1 LKSSDDSRQSS
12 DDVAGAPSGRGSEG
26 SAEVSEA
33 AAGSTAAVEIST
45 SRDSRE
51 PPIVAIGA
59 SAGGLESL
67 EKLFRAL
74 PARTGAVFVVIQHL
88 SPDFKSLMDELLSR
102 FTDLTIHRAA
112 AGVKAEADH
121 VYLLQP
127 GKELEIGDGKFEIF
141 DRDPH
146 VGLTLPIDR
155 FFSSLARDAGSRAV
169 AVILSGSGSDGS
181 RGVKRIHAAGGI
193 VLVEDPDTA
202 RFDGMPRAAIA
213 AGIADHVAPA
223 DELASVLLECVSEGP
238 RTGPESALLADA
250 FIQLRGILGI
260 DFAQYKLP
268 TVVRRIRRRAA
279 LRQVPSLEAYTELL
293 RSDERELAALGHDLL
308 IGVTRFFR
316 DPAVWESLESRVV
329 PRLAEESTAESGLRA
344 WVAGCAT
351 GEEAYSIAMLLLD
364 ATAGKSPPIPVKVFA
379 TDVHNHALERAGQG
393 IYDAES
399 LANVD
404 ERRRR
409 QYFVARSDGRF
420 QVAPHLRHAVVFA
433 RHDLLKDAPFTQLD
447 LVSCRNLL
455 IYFRPA
461 AQKHALSILPYG
473 LRIGGALLLG
483 PSEAPGEI
491 AGEFEA
497 IDEPCRL
504 YVKRRLTR
512 RPPVLSMTKPIM
524 GLQRARPQPADTP
537 LLTLYD
543 AVLDH
548 IMPASF
554 LIDGDRN
561 IVDSFGGAERLLR
574 VRRRR
579 ASTDFLDLV
588 PDTARLALA
597 AGLTRAARERAS
609 IRFDSIEWPSPQG
622 APGRV
627 DLRVDPLQT
636 DDKPVAYLV
645 SIVSEANANESSPA
659 PARVDMGEMSAERFA
674 ALEQELKHSRETLQS
689 TLQELESSSE
699 EMQATNEELTA
710 SNEELQSTNEELHSV
725 NEELHTVN
733 AELQT
738 KIQELSDLNRDMR
751 LLFENIEAA
760 IVFLDSDLRIRRFTP
775 RAAALFGLMEHDQG
789 RPFTSFQHP
798 FKRASIMEDIGA
810 CRNTGKASEYEVLD
824 NHGGTHLVRIAN
836 YAGSDGAYGVVL
848 SVTDLTALAAARKRV
863 ELLSSIVDSTGD
875 PVIGLDHTQCV
886 TAWNPAAVRLY
897 GLSEEQALK
906 MPLENLIPFDKRA
919 QFRAAFEEAWRGSVM
934 NLETVQLHRD
944 GTPINIS
951 TTLSAVREPDGTII
965 GVSKIDRDIRERKR
979 QEEAIA
985 ERERRLAD
993 LYHHSPDMF
1002 AFVEVRSGRILEF
1015 NETFARTLGYS
1026 AAELSATQFSSLF
1039 SPESQEALRLFHET
1053 LCRTGEVRDVE
1064 LTLVRRNGTPL
1075 EVSLSATGE
1084 RDHTGEVAR
1093 SRSVAHDITV
1103 RRQASQALLEASRIR
1118 ERFLAMVSHEL
1129 RTPLYAIRTAT
1140 TLLSLP
1146 NADEAKRQ
1154 RAIDVLNRQTAQM
1167 TRLLGDLLDVSLI
1180 THNRFELSRLPLD
1193 LREPVRTAIDAVV
1206 TSRIKEGVR
1215 IVAALPEEPVP
1226 LLGDPARLE
1235 QVFTNLL
1242 NNAVRHSPVGT
1253 KVLVSL
1259 ERSGMRARASVTDEG
1274 DGIAPEQLQSIF
1286 ELFGRTR
1293 DPAVRPNG
1301 LGLGLGIARRIV
1313 AAHEGRILAE
1323 SEGPGRGSRFIIDL
1337 PLYEAPTA
1345 AVTSAAGTKARV
1357 VLIEDQEDACEMAR
1371 SLLETR
1377 GYEVIIAM
1385 NGASGI
1391 NAIIQN
1397 QPDIALVDISLP
1409 DIDGYAVV
1417 REVHE
1422 RLGWSV
1428 PMIALTGFGQPDD
1441 IKRSHEAGFARH
1453 LTKPFDIENLDQVIQ
1468 EFRASKR
1475 GSSPAT
1481 A

>member
-1 LKSSDDSRQSS
+1 MNETAPETSDPRETTPESSTP
-12 DDVAGAPSGRGSEG
+12 AK
-26 SAEVSEA
+26 EVS
-33 AAGSTAAVEIST
+33 T
-45 SRDSRE
+45 SPRAQKL
-51 PPIVAIGA
+51 PIVGIGA

-74 PARTGAVFVVIQHL
+74 PARTGAAVVVVQQL

-127 GKELEIGDGKFEIF
+127 GKEMEIRDGKFEIF

-155 FFSSLARDAGSRAV
+155 FLSSLAQDAGASAA

-181 RGVKRIHAAGGI
+181 RGVKRIHAAGGV

-202 RFDGMPRAAIA
+202 RFDGMPRAAIS
-213 AGIADHVAPA
+213 AGVADHVAPA
-223 DELASVLLECVSEGP
+223 DELASALLESVSEGP

-268 TVVRRIRRRAA
+268 TVVRRIRRRAT
-279 LRQVPSLEAYTELL
+279 LRQLPSLEAYTELL
-293 RSDERELAALGHDLL
+293 RADERELAALGHDLL

-316 DPAVWESLESRVV
+316 DPAVWESLESRII

-364 ATAGKSPPIPVKVFA
+364 ATAGKNPPIPVKVFA
-379 TDVHNHALERAGQG
+379 TDVHSQALERAGQG
-393 IYDAES
+393 IYDAENV
-399 LANVD
+399 AHVD

-409 QYFVARSDGRF
+409 QYFIARSDGRF
-420 QVAPHLRHAVVFA
+420 QVAPLLRHAVVFA

-491 AGEFEA
+491 AGEFEVV
-497 IDEPCRL
+497 DEPCRL

-512 RPPVLSMTKPIM
+512 RPPVLSMTRPM
-524 GLQRARPQPADTP
+524 LGLQRSRPQPADTP
-537 LLTLYD
+537 LLSLYD

-548 IMPASF
+548 VMPTSF
-554 LIDGDRN
+554 LIDGERN
-561 IVDSFGGAERLLR
+561 MVDSFGGAERLLR

-579 ASTDFLDLV
+579 SSTDFLDLV

-597 AGLTRAARERAS
+597 AGLTRAARERAA
-609 IRFDSIEWPSPQG
+609 IRFDSIEWASPEG
-622 APGRV
+622 AAGKV
-627 DLRVDPLQT
+627 DLRVDPLET
-636 DDKPVAYLV
+636 DGKPVAYLV
-645 SIVSEANANESSPA
+645 SILSEGAAEEKSQVP
-659 PARVDMGEMSAERFA
+659 PRVDMGEMSAERFA

-738 KIQELSDLNRDMR
+738 KIQELSDLNHDMR

-760 IVFLDSDLRIRRFTP
+760 IVFLDSELRIRRFTP
-775 RAAALFGLMEHDQG
+775 RAAVLFGLMEHDQG
-789 RPFTSFQHP
+789 RPFISFQHP
-798 FKRASIMEDIGA
+798 FKRASLMEDIDA
-810 CRNTGKASEYEVLD
+810 CRNTGKASEYEVPD
-824 NHGGTHLVRIAN
+824 SHGGTHFVRITN
-836 YAGSDGAYGVVL
+836 YLGPDGAYGVVV
-848 SVTDLTALAAARKRV
+848 SVTDLTALASARKRFA
-863 ELLSSIVDSTGD
+863 LLSAIVASTGD
-875 PVIGLDHTQCV
+875 PVIGLDHGNCV

-897 GLSEEQALK
+897 GLSEEDAMDRPLDSLIPSERRGEFSAALK
-906 MPLENLIPFDKRA
+906 D
-919 QFRAAFEEAWRGSVM
+919 AWSGSVV

-944 GTPINIS
+944 GTPIAIS
-951 TTLSAVREPDGTII
+951 TTLSAVRSPEGAII

-979 QEEAIA
+979 REEALA

-993 LYHHSPDMF
+993 LYDHSPDMF
-1002 AFVEVRSGRILEF
+1002 AYVELKSGSILEF
-1015 NETFARTLGYS
+1015 NQTLRRTLGYA
-1026 AAELSATQFSSLF
+1026 AAELSAMPFSSF
-1039 SPESQEALRLFHET
+1039 FNADSREALQTFEEMLR
-1053 LCRTGEVRDVE
+1053 RTGEVRDVE
-1064 LTLVRRNGTPL
+1064 MTLVRKNGTGL
-1075 EVSLSATGE
+1075 DVSLSATGE
-1084 RDHTGEVAR
+1084 RDHTGQVVR
-1093 SRSVAHDITV
+1093 SRVVAHDITV
-1103 RRQASQALLEASRIR
+1103 RRQASQALLEASKVR
-1118 ERFLAMVSHEL
+1118 ERFLAVVSHEL
-1129 RTPLYAIRTAT
+1129 RTPLYAIRSAT
-1140 TLLSLP
+1140 SLLSHP
-1146 NADEAKRQ
+1146 QADDTTRQ
-1154 RAIDVLNRQTAQM
+1154 RAIEVLNRQASQM

-1180 THNRFELSRLPLD
+1180 THSRFELSRVPLD

-1206 TSRIKEGVR
+1206 TGRVKESVR
-1215 IVAALPEEPVP
+1215 VVAALPEEPVP

-1242 NNAVRHSPVGT
+1242 NNAVRHSPVGG
-1253 KVLVSL
+1253 KVIVSL
-1259 ERSGMRARASVTDEG
+1259 ENCGTFARASVTDEG
-1274 DGIAPEQLQSIF
+1274 AGIPAGQLQSIF

-1293 DPAVRPNG
+1293 DPAIRSNG

-1313 AAHEGRILAE
+1313 AGHEGKIHAE
-1323 SEGPGRGSRFIIDL
+1323 SEGVGRGARFVVDL
-1337 PLYEAPTA
+1337 PLYEVSPALA
-1345 AVTSAAGTKARV
+1345 AIANRTKVRV
-1357 VLIEDQEDACEMAR
+1357 VLIEDQEDARDMAK
-1371 SLLETR
+1371 SLLEMR
-1377 GYEVIIAM
+1377 GHEVIVAM
-1385 NGASGI
+1385 NGSAGI
-1391 NAIIQN
+1391 NAIVQHL
-1397 QPDIALVDISLP
+1397 PDVALVDIGLP
-1409 DIDGYAVV
+1409 DIDGYAVL

-1422 RLGWSV
+1422 RLGRSIPLV
-1428 PMIALTGFGQPDD
+1428 ALTGLGQPED
-1441 IKRSHEAGFARH
+1441 IKRSHEAGFVRH
-1453 LTKPFDIENLDQVIQ
+1453 LIKPFDIENLDQVIQ
-1468 EFRASKR
+1468 EFRTIGDREQSVI
-1475 GSSPAT
+1475 T
-1481 A
+1481 

>member
-1 LKSSDDSRQSS
+1 LINETAQES
-12 DDVAGAPSGRGSEG
+12 SGRDQRTLESST
-26 SAEVSEA
+26 SAREVS
-33 AAGSTAAVEIST
+33 T
-45 SRDSRE
+45 SPRSQKL
-51 PPIVAIGA
+51 PIVGIGA

-74 PARTGAVFVVIQHL
+74 PARTGAAFVVVQHL

-127 GKELEIGDGKFEIF
+127 GKEMEIRDGKFEIF

-155 FFSSLARDAGSRAV
+155 FLSSLAQDVGASAA

-181 RGVKRIHAAGGI
+181 RGIKRIHAAGGM

-202 RFDGMPRAAIA
+202 RFDGMPRAAIS
-213 AGIADHVAPA
+213 AGVVDHVAPA
-223 DELASVLLECVSEGP
+223 DELASVLLESVSEGP
-238 RTGPESALLADA
+238 RSGPESALLADV

-268 TVVRRIRRRAA
+268 TVVRRIRRRAT
-279 LRQVPSLEAYTELL
+279 LRQLPNLEAYTELL

-316 DPAVWESLESRVV
+316 DPAIWESLESRVI

-364 ATAGKSPPIPVKVFA
+364 ATAGKNPPIPVKVFA
-379 TDVHNHALERAGQG
+379 TDVHSQALERAGQG

-399 LANVD
+399 VANID

-420 QVAPHLRHAVVFA
+420 QVAPLLRHTVVFA

-491 AGEFEA
+491 AGEFEV

-512 RPPVLSMTKPIM
+512 RPPVLSMSRPM
-524 GLQRARPQPADTP
+524 LGLQRSRPQPAETP
-537 LLTLYD
+537 LLSLYD

-548 IMPASF
+548 VMPTSF

-579 ASTDFLDLV
+579 SSTDFLDLV
-588 PDTARLALA
+588 PDTARLAIA
-597 AGLTRAARERAS
+597 AGLTRAARERAA
-609 IRFDSIEWPSPQG
+609 IRFDSIEWPPPEG
-622 APGRV
+622 TTGKV
-627 DLRVDPLQT
+627 NLRVDPLET
-636 DDKPVAYLV
+636 DGKPVAYLV
-645 SIVSEANANESSPA
+645 SILSEGEPA
-659 PARVDMGEMSAERFA
+659 QKDQAPPPVDMGEMSGERFT

-689 TLQELESSSE
+689 TLEELESSSE

-738 KIQELSDLNRDMR
+738 KIQELSELNHDMR
-751 LLFENIEAA
+751 LLFENIETA

-775 RAAALFGLMEHDQG
+775 RAAVLFGLMEHDQG

-798 FKRASIMEDIGA
+798 FKRASLMEDIEA
-810 CRNTGKASEYEVLD
+810 CRNTGKSSECEMPD
-824 NHGGTHLVRIAN
+824 NHGGTHLVRVTN
-836 YAGSDGAYGVVL
+836 YLGPDGAYGVVV
-848 SVTDLTALAAARKRV
+848 SVTDLTALASARKRA
-863 ELLSSIVDSTGD
+863 ELLSAIVASTGD
-875 PVIGLDHTQCV
+875 PVIGLDHRQRV

-897 GLSEEQALK
+897 GISEEDAREMSIDGLIPSERRSEFAAALK
-906 MPLENLIPFDKRA
+906 D
-919 QFRAAFEEAWRGSVM
+919 AWNGSVV

-944 GTPINIS
+944 GTPIAIS
-951 TTLSAVREPDGTII
+951 TTLSAVRGPEGAIV

-979 QEEAIA
+979 REEALA

-993 LYHHSPDMF
+993 LYDHSPDMF
-1002 AFVEVRSGRILEF
+1002 AYVEVKSDRVLEF
-1015 NETFARTLGYS
+1015 NQTLRRALGYP
-1026 AAELSATQFSSLF
+1026 AAELSAMPFSSFF
-1039 SPESQEALRLFHET
+1039 SPETREALRTFEEA

-1064 LTLVRRNGTPL
+1064 MRLIRKDGTGL
-1075 EVSLSATGE
+1075 DVSLSATGE
-1084 RDHTGEVAR
+1084 RDHTGQVVR
-1093 SRSVAHDITV
+1093 SRCVAHDITV
-1103 RRQASQALLEASRIR
+1103 RRQASQALLEASKLR
-1118 ERFLAMVSHEL
+1118 ERFLAVVSHEL
-1129 RTPLYAIRTAT
+1129 RTPLYAIRSAT
-1140 TLLSLP
+1140 SLLSHP
-1146 NADEAKRQ
+1146 QADDATRQ
-1154 RAIDVLNRQTAQM
+1154 RAIDVLNRQASQM

-1180 THNRFELSRLPLD
+1180 THSRFELTRVPLD
-1193 LREPVRTAIDAVV
+1193 LREPMRTAIDAVV
-1206 TSRIKEGVR
+1206 TGRIKENVR

-1242 NNAVRHSPVGT
+1242 NNAVRHSPVAG
-1253 KVLVSL
+1253 KVTVSL
-1259 ERSGMRARASVTDEG
+1259 ENCGTFARAVVTDEG
-1274 DGIAPEQLQSIF
+1274 DGIPTEQLQSIF

-1293 DPAVRPNG
+1293 DPAIRSNG

-1313 AAHEGRILAE
+1313 AGHEGKIHAE
-1323 SEGPGRGSRFIIDL
+1323 SEGVGRGARFLVDL
-1337 PLYEAPTA
+1337 PLYEISPAL
-1345 AVTSAAGTKARV
+1345 AVSPNRTRVKV
-1357 VLIEDQEDACEMAR
+1357 VLIEDQEDARDMAK
-1371 SLLETR
+1371 SLLEMR
-1377 GYEVIIAM
+1377 GHEVIVAM
-1385 NGASGI
+1385 NGSAGI
-1391 NAIIQN
+1391 NAIVQHL
-1397 QPDIALVDISLP
+1397 PDVALVDIGLP
-1409 DIDGYAVV
+1409 DIDGYAVL

-1422 RLGWSV
+1422 RLGSSIPLV
-1428 PMIALTGFGQPDD
+1428 ALTGLGQPED

-1453 LTKPFDIENLDQVIQ
+1453 LIKPFDIENLDQVIQ
-1468 EFRASKR
+1468 EFRTVQRPEHSVA
-1475 GSSPAT
+1475 
-1481 A
+1481 

>member
-1 LKSSDDSRQSS
+1 MNDTSNGSSGLSDDARAHPGGGRDEEVREPGESS
-12 DDVAGAPSGRGSEG
+12 TPTVEG
-26 SAEVSEA
+26 STS
-33 AAGSTAAVEIST
+33 AG
-45 SRDSRE
+45 SRE
-51 PPIVAIGA
+51 PHIVGIGA

-74 PARTGAVFVVIQHL
+74 PARMGAAFVVVQHL

-127 GKELEIGDGKFEIF
+127 GKELEIRDGKFELF

-155 FFSSLARDAGSRAV
+155 FLSSLAQDAGGRAA

-181 RGVKRIHAAGGI
+181 RGAKRIHAAGGI

-213 AGIADHVAPA
+213 AGVADHVAPA
-223 DELASVLLECVSEGP
+223 DELAAMLLEFVSEG
-238 RTGPESALLADA
+238 RRSGPESALLADA

-279 LRQVPSLEAYTELL
+279 LRQLPTLESYTELL

-316 DPAVWESLESRVV
+316 DPAVWESLESRII
-329 PRLAEESTAESGLRA
+329 PRLAAESTAESGLRA

-351 GEEAYSIAMLLLD
+351 GEEAYSVAMLLLD
-364 ATAGKSPPIPVKVFA
+364 ATAGRSPPIPVKVFA
-379 TDVHNHALERAGQG
+379 TDVHTHALERAGQG

-409 QYFVARSDGRF
+409 QYFIARPDGRF

-473 LRIGGALLLG
+473 LRIGGAMLLG

-497 IDEPCRL
+497 VDEPCRL

-512 RPPVLSMTKPIM
+512 RPPVLSMSKPLS
-524 GLQRARPQPADTP
+524 GLQRSRPQLPDTP
-537 LLTLYD
+537 LLSLYD

-548 IMPASF
+548 VMPTSF
-554 LIDGDRN
+554 LIDSERN

-597 AGLTRAARERAS
+597 AGLTRAARERAA
-609 IRFDSIEWPSPQG
+609 IRFDSIEWPSAQG
-622 APGRV
+622 AAGRV
-627 DLRVDPLQT
+627 DLRVDPLET
-636 DDKPVAYLV
+636 DGKPVAYLV
-645 SIVSEANANESSPA
+645 SVLSQGDSSEKTQTP
-659 PARVDMGEMSAERFA
+659 PRVDMGEMSAERFA

-738 KIQELSDLNRDMR
+738 KIQELSNLNHDMR
-751 LLFENIEAA
+751 LLFENIESA

-775 RAAALFGLMEHDQG
+775 RAAALFGLMEHDHG
-789 RPFTSFQHP
+789 RPLMSFQHP
-798 FKRASIMEDIGA
+798 FRRASLMEDIAA
-810 CRNTGKASEYEVLD
+810 CRNTGRACEYEVLD
-824 NHGGTHLVRIAN
+824 NRGGTHLIRITH
-836 YAGSDGAYGVVL
+836 YLGPDGAYGVVL
-848 SVTDLTALAAARKRV
+848 SVTDLTALAAARKRF
-863 ELLSSIVDSTGD
+863 EFLSSIVASTGD
-875 PVIGLDHTQCV
+875 PVIGLDPRQRV

-897 GLSEEQALK
+897 GLAEEEALE
-906 MPLENLIPFDKRA
+906 MPLDRLIPPERRA
-919 QFRAAFEEAWRGSVM
+919 EFHTAFGQAWSGSVV
-934 NLETVQLHRD
+934 NLETVQLHQD
-944 GTPINIS
+944 GTPIAVS

-965 GVSKIDRDIRERKR
+965 GVSKIDRDIRERNR
-979 QEEAIA
+979 REEALA

-993 LYHHSPDMF
+993 LYNQSPDMF
-1002 AFVEVRSGRILEF
+1002 AFVEVGSGRILEF
-1015 NETFARTLGYS
+1015 NETLRRTLGYS
-1026 AAELSATQFSSLF
+1026 AQELGAMPFGNVFSAESR
-1039 SPESQEALRLFHET
+1039 EVLRAFEET

-1064 LTLVRRNGTPL
+1064 MILVRKNGTCL
-1075 EVSLSATGE
+1075 DVSLSATGE
-1084 RDHTGEVAR
+1084 RDQEGRVVR
-1093 SRSVAHDITV
+1093 SRCVVHDVTA

-1118 ERFLAMVSHEL
+1118 ERFLAVVSHEL
-1129 RTPLYAIRTAT
+1129 RTPLYAIRSAT
-1140 TLLSLP
+1140 SLLSHP
-1146 NADEAKRQ
+1146 SADEPTRQ
-1154 RAIDVLNRQTAQM
+1154 RAIEVLNRQASQM

-1180 THNRFELSRLPLD
+1180 THSRFELSRVPLD
-1193 LREPVRTAIDAVV
+1193 LREPVRTAVDAVV
-1206 TSRIKEGVR
+1206 TSRLKESVR

-1242 NNAVRHSPVGT
+1242 NNAVRHSPVGA
-1253 KVLVSL
+1253 KVVVSL
-1259 ERSGMRARASVTDEG
+1259 ERCGTRARATVTDEG
-1274 DGIAPEQLQSIF
+1274 DGIAAERLQSIF

-1293 DPAVRPNG
+1293 EPAVRSSG

-1313 AAHEGRILAE
+1313 AGHDGRIVAE
-1323 SEGPGRGSRFIIDL
+1323 SEGVGRGARFIVDL
-1337 PLYEAPTA
+1337 PLYEAPPAREDIPGRST
-1345 AVTSAAGTKARV
+1345 VRV
-1357 VLIEDQEDACEMAR
+1357 VLVEDQEDAREMAR
-1371 SLLETR
+1371 SLLEMR
-1377 GYEVIIAM
+1377 GHEVIVAM
-1385 NGASGI
+1385 NGIDGI
-1391 NAIIQN
+1391 NAIVQQ
-1397 QPDIALVDISLP
+1397 QPDVALVDIGLP

-1422 RLGWSV
+1422 RLGRSIPV
-1428 PMIALTGFGQPDD
+1428 IALTGLGQPED
-1441 IKRSHEAGFARH
+1441 IKRSREAGFARH
-1453 LTKPFDIENLDQVIQ
+1453 LIKPFEIENLDRVIQ
-1468 EFRASKR
+1468 EFRAAGAGRTS
-1475 GSSPAT
+1475 T
-1481 A
+1481 T

>member
-1 LKSSDDSRQSS
+1 MSNNSHETADPIH
-12 DDVAGAPSGRGSEG
+12 DVPAHEASERD
-26 SAEVSEA
+26 EA
-33 AAGSTAAVEIST
+33 AARSEESST
-45 SRDSRE
+45 SGVELSTSSRSSL
-51 PPIVAIGA
+51 PPIVGIGA

-74 PARTGAVFVVIQHL
+74 PARTGAAFVVVQHL

-112 AGVKAEADH
+112 AGVSAEPDH

-127 GKELEIGDGKFEIF
+127 GKELEIHDGKFELF

-146 VGLTLPIDR
+146 AGLTLPIDR
-155 FFSSLARDAGSRAV
+155 FLSALARDAGSRAA

-213 AGIADHVAPA
+213 AGVADHVAPA
-223 DELASVLLECVSEGP
+223 DELASALLEFVTEGP
-238 RTGPESALLADA
+238 RSGPESALLAEA

-268 TVVRRIRRRAA
+268 TVVRRIRRRAS
-279 LRQVPSLEAYTELL
+279 LRRLPNLEAYTELL
-293 RSDERELAALGHDLL
+293 RNDERELAALGHDLL

-316 DPAVWESLESRVV
+316 DPAVWESLESRIV
-329 PRLAEESTAESGLRA
+329 PRLAEESSAESGLRA

-351 GEEAYSIAMLLLD
+351 GEEAYSVAMLLLD
-364 ATAGKSPPIPVKVFA
+364 STAGRSPAIPVKVFA
-379 TDVHNHALERAGQG
+379 TDVHTRALERAGQG

-409 QYFVARSDGRF
+409 QYFIARSDGRF

-447 LVSCRNLL
+447 FVSCRNLL

-483 PSEAPGEI
+483 PSEAPGDI

-497 IDEPCRL
+497 IDEPCRIYL
-504 YVKRRLTR
+504 KRRLTR
-512 RPPVLSMTKPIM
+512 RPPVLSMTKPIV
-524 GLQRARPQPADTP
+524 GLPRSRPQPTDTP
-537 LLTLYD
+537 LLSLYD

-548 IMPASF
+548 VMPASF

-561 IVDSFGGAERLLR
+561 MVDSFGGAERLLR

-597 AGLTRAARERAS
+597 AGLTRAARERTP
-609 IRFDSIEWPSPQG
+609 IRFDGIEWPSPDG
-622 APGRV
+622 SAGKV
-627 DLRVDPLQT
+627 DLRVDPLES
-636 DDKPVAYLV
+636 DGKPVAYLV
-645 SIVSEANANESSPA
+645 SVVSEADSTETSSV
-659 PARVDMGEMSAERFA
+659 PARVDMGEMSAERFS

-689 TLQELESSSE
+689 TLEELESSSE

-733 AELQT
+733 AELQA
-738 KIQELSDLNRDMR
+738 KIQELSDLNHDMR

-760 IVFLDSDLRIRRFTP
+760 IVFLDSELRIRRFTP
-775 RAAALFGLMEHDQG
+775 RAAVLFGLMEHDQG

-798 FKRASIMEDIGA
+798 FRRASLMDDIAA
-810 CRNTGKASEYEVLD
+810 CRNAGRPSEYEVLD
-824 NHGGTHLVRIAN
+824 SHGGTHLVRINN
-836 YAGSDGAYGVVL
+836 YVGPDGAYGVVL
-848 SVTDLTALAAARKRV
+848 SVTDLTALAAARKRF

-875 PVIGLDHTQCV
+875 PVIGLDHQQRV

-897 GLSEEQALK
+897 GLAEEEALG
-906 MPLENLIPFDKRA
+906 MPLERLIPAEYRTE
-919 QFRAAFEEAWRGSVM
+919 FRTAFENAWSGSVI
-934 NLETVQLHRD
+934 NLEAVQVRQD
-944 GTPINIS
+944 GTPIAIS

-965 GVSKIDRDIRERKR
+965 GVSKIDRDIRERKQR
-979 QEEAIA
+979 EQALA

-993 LYHHSPDMF
+993 LYDHSPDIF
-1002 AFVEVRSGRILEF
+1002 AYVDLASGRILEC
-1015 NETFARTLGYS
+1015 NETIRRSLGYS
-1026 AAELSATQFSSLF
+1026 SEELAGIPFGSLF
-1039 SPESQEALRLFHET
+1039 SPESRET
-1053 LCRTGEVRDVE
+1053 LRALEETLRRVGEVREVE
-1064 LTLVRRNGTPL
+1064 MTLIRKNGTRL
-1075 EVSLSATGE
+1075 DISLSATGE
-1084 RDHTGEVAR
+1084 RDDRGNVVR
-1093 SRSVAHDITV
+1093 SRTVAHDITV
-1103 RRQASQALLEASRIR
+1103 RRQASQALLEASRTR
-1118 ERFLAMVSHEL
+1118 ERFLAVVSHEL
-1129 RTPLYAIRTAT
+1129 RTPLYAIRSAT
-1140 TLLSLP
+1140 SLLSHP
-1146 NADEAKRQ
+1146 NADETTRN
-1154 RAIDVLNRQTAQM
+1154 RAIEVLNRQASQM

-1180 THNRFELSRLPLD
+1180 THSQFELSRVPLD

-1206 TSRIKEGVR
+1206 TSRIKENVR
-1215 IVAALPEEPVP
+1215 VVAVLPEEPVP

-1242 NNAVRHSPVGT
+1242 NNAVRHSPAGA
-1253 KVLVSL
+1253 KVVVSL
-1259 ERSGMRARASVTDEG
+1259 ERCGTLARATVTDEG
-1274 DGIAPEQLQSIF
+1274 DGIAPDQLQGIF
-1286 ELFGRTR
+1286 ELFGRSREAATR
-1293 DPAVRPNG
+1293 SSG

-1313 AAHEGRILAE
+1313 AGHDGRIHAE
-1323 SEGPGRGSRFIIDL
+1323 SEGLRRGARFIIDL
-1337 PLYEAPTA
+1337 PLYDAPAA
-1345 AVTSAAGTKARV
+1345 AVADADRSGARV
-1357 VLIEDQEDACEMAR
+1357 VLIEDQEDACDMAR
-1371 SLLETR
+1371 SLLQMR
-1377 GYEVIIAM
+1377 GHEVIVAM
-1385 NGASGI
+1385 SGSEGI
-1391 NAIIQN
+1391 SAILQH
-1397 QPDIALVDISLP
+1397 QPDLALVDISLP

-1417 REVHE
+1417 REVHA
-1422 RLGWSV
+1422 RLGRSI
-1428 PMIALTGFGQPDD
+1428 PLIALTGLGQPED

-1453 LTKPFDIENLDQVIQ
+1453 LTKPFDIENLEQVIQ
-1468 EFRASKR
+1468 EFRAR
-1475 GSSPAT
+1475 RQGVM
-1481 A
+1481 

>member
-1 LKSSDDSRQSS
+1 MKDAAPETAHRSDDSRPKEGNTASS
-12 DDVAGAPSGRGSEG
+12 TAT
-26 SAEVSEA
+26 AEVSTS
-33 AAGSTAAVEIST
+33 AGSQQ
-45 SRDSRE
+45 
-51 PPIVAIGA
+51 PPIVGIGA

-74 PARTGAVFVVIQHL
+74 PARTGAAFVVVQHL

-127 GKELEIGDGKFEIF
+127 GKELEIRDGKFEIF

-155 FFSSLARDAGSRAV
+155 FLSSLAQDAGARA
-169 AVILSGSGSDGS
+169 AAIILSGSGSDGS
-181 RGVKRIHAAGGI
+181 RGVKRIHSAGGI
-193 VLVEDPDTA
+193 VLVEDPDAA

-213 AGIADHVAPA
+213 AGVADQVAPA
-223 DELASVLLECVSEGP
+223 DELAGMLLEFVSEGP
-238 RTGPESALLADA
+238 RSGPETALLADA

-268 TVVRRIRRRAA
+268 TVVRRIRRRAT
-279 LRQVPSLEAYTELL
+279 LRQLPTLEAYTELL
-293 RSDERELAALGHDLL
+293 RTDERELAALGHDLL

-316 DPAVWESLESRVV
+316 DPAVWETLESRII

-364 ATAGKSPPIPVKVFA
+364 ATAGKSPPIPIKVFA
-379 TDVHNHALERAGQG
+379 TDVHSQALERAGQG

-399 LANVD
+399 LANMD

-473 LRIGGALLLG
+473 LRIGGALILG

-491 AGEFEA
+491 AGEFEVV
-497 IDEPCRL
+497 DEPCRL

-512 RPPVLSMTKPIM
+512 RPPVLSMTKPPI
-524 GLQRARPQPADTP
+524 GLQRPRPLPADTP
-537 LLTLYD
+537 LLSLYD

-548 IMPASF
+548 VMPASF
-554 LIDGDRN
+554 LIDSERH
-561 IVDSFGGAERLLR
+561 IVDSFNGAERLLR

-579 ASTDFLDLV
+579 ESTDFLDLV

-597 AGLTRAARERAS
+597 AGLTRALRERAA
-609 IRFDSIEWPSPQG
+609 IRFDSIEWPSPEG
-622 APGRV
+622 VAGKV
-627 DLRVDPLQT
+627 DLRVDPLET
-636 DDKPVAYLV
+636 DGKAVAYLISV
-645 SIVSEANANESSPA
+645 LSEGSSAENRPL
-659 PARVDMGEMSAERFA
+659 PPRVDMGEMSAERFA
-674 ALEQELKHSRETLQS
+674 ALEQELRHSRETLQS

-738 KIQELSDLNRDMR
+738 KILELSDLNHDMR

-760 IVFLDSDLRIRRFTP
+760 IVFLDSELHIRRFTP
-775 RAAALFGLMEHDQG
+775 RAATLFGLMEHDQG
-789 RPFTSFQHP
+789 RPFTRFQNP
-798 FKRASIMEDIGA
+798 FKRVALMEDIATCRDTGTA
-810 CRNTGKASEYEVLD
+810 CEYEVPD
-824 NHGGTHLVRIAN
+824 SKGGTHLVRITN
-836 YAGSDGAYGVVL
+836 YMGTDGAYGVVL

-863 ELLSSIVDSTGD
+863 EFLSAIVASTGD
-875 PVIGLDHTQCV
+875 TVIGLDQHQRV
-886 TAWNPAAVRLY
+886 TAWNPAAVRTY
-897 GLSEEQALK
+897 GLTEEQALG
-906 MPLENLIPFDKRA
+906 MPIESLIPTEERTK
-919 QFRAAFEEAWRGSVM
+919 FRAAFQQAWSGSVAS
-934 NLETVQLHRD
+934 LETAQLHRD
-944 GTPINIS
+944 GTSIAIS
-951 TTLSAVREPDGTII
+951 TTLSAVQAPDGAIM

-979 QEEAIA
+979 REDALA

-993 LYHHSPDMF
+993 LYDHSPDMF
-1002 AFVEVRSGRILEF
+1002 AYVELGPDRILEF
-1015 NETFARTLGYS
+1015 NETLQRTLGYTDE
-1026 AAELSATQFSSLF
+1026 ELCARSFGSLF
-1039 SPESQEALRLFHET
+1039 SPESREALRSFEEVLR
-1053 LCRTGEVRDVE
+1053 RTGEVRDVE
-1064 LTLVRRNGTPL
+1064 MTLVRRNGSRL
-1075 EVSLSATGE
+1075 DISLSATGE
-1084 RDHTGEVAR
+1084 RGPTGEVAR
-1093 SRSVAHDITV
+1093 SRSVLHDITA
-1103 RRQASQALLEASRIR
+1103 RRQASQALLEASKIR
-1118 ERFLAMVSHEL
+1118 ERFLAVVSHEL
-1129 RTPLYAIRTAT
+1129 RTPLYAIRSAT
-1140 TLLSLP
+1140 SLLSHP
-1146 NADEAKRQ
+1146 AADEATRQ
-1154 RAIDVLNRQTAQM
+1154 RAIDVLNRQAAQM

-1180 THNRFELSRLPLD
+1180 THSRFELSRVALD

-1206 TSRIKEGVR
+1206 TSRMKESVR

-1242 NNAVRHSPVGT
+1242 NNAVRHSPVGG
-1253 KVLVSL
+1253 KVVLSL
-1259 ERSGMRARASVTDEG
+1259 ERSGTRARASVTDEG
-1274 DGIAPEQLQSIF
+1274 DGIAAEQLQSIF

-1293 DPAVRPNG
+1293 DPAIRSSG

-1313 AAHEGRILAE
+1313 AGHDGRILAE
-1323 SEGPGRGSRFIIDL
+1323 SDGVGRGARFIVDL
-1337 PLYEAPTA
+1337 PLYEAPSRPA
-1345 AVTSAAGTKARV
+1345 AVAGRGKVRI

-1371 SLLETR
+1371 SLLEMR
-1377 GYEVIIAM
+1377 GHEVIVAM
-1385 NGASGI
+1385 SGTTGI
-1391 NAIIQN
+1391 DAIVQH
-1397 QPDIALVDISLP
+1397 QPDVALVDIGLP

-1417 REVHE
+1417 REVQQ
-1422 RLGWSV
+1422 RLGRLV
-1428 PMIALTGFGQPDD
+1428 PLVALTGLGQPDD
-1441 IKRSHEAGFARH
+1441 IRRSHEAGFVRH
-1453 LTKPFDIENLDQVIQ
+1453 LIKPFDIENLDQVIQ
-1468 EFRASKR
+1468 EFRTLGHR
-1475 GSSPAT
+1475 GQNVT
-1481 A
+1481 

>member
-1 LKSSDDSRQSS
+1 MTESST
-12 DDVAGAPSGRGSEG
+12 SE
-26 SAEVSEA
+26 AEFPTSSEA
-33 AAGSTAAVEIST
+33 AQAPVAAQLPPTAELPAAAQL
-45 SRDSRE
+45 
-51 PPIVAIGA
+51 PIVGVGA

-74 PARTGAVFVVIQHL
+74 PARTGAAFVIIQHL

-102 FTDLTIHRAA
+102 FTDLTIDRAA
-112 AGVKAEADH
+112 AGVRAEADH

-127 GKELEIGDGKFEIF
+127 GKELEIKNGAFELF

-155 FFSSLARDAGSRAV
+155 FLSSLAQDAGQRAA

-181 RGVKRIHAAGGI
+181 RGVKRVHAGGGI
-193 VLVEDPDTA
+193 VLVEDPDSA

-213 AGIADHVAPA
+213 AGVADHVAPA
-223 DELASVLLECVSEGP
+223 EELASVLLEFVSDGP

-279 LRQVPSLEAYTELL
+279 LRQLPSLEAYTELL

-316 DPAVWESLESRVV
+316 DPAVWESLESRVI

-351 GEEAYSIAMLLLD
+351 GEEAYSVAMILLD
-364 ATAGKSPPIPVKVFA
+364 ATAGKTPPIPVKVFA

-399 LANVD
+399 LAHVD

-409 QYFVARSDGRF
+409 QYFVARSDGRY
-420 QVAPHLRHAVVFA
+420 QVAPQLRHAVVFA

-491 AGEFEA
+491 AGEFE
-497 IDEPCRL
+497 IVDEPCRL

-512 RPPVLSMTKPIM
+512 RPPVLSMTKPIL
-524 GLQRARPQPADTP
+524 GLQRTRPQPPDMP
-537 LLTLYD
+537 LLSLYD

-548 IMPASF
+548 VMPASF

-579 ASTDFLDLV
+579 SSTDFLDLV
-588 PDTARLALA
+588 PDSARLALA
-597 AGLTRAARERAS
+597 AGLTRAQRERAAV
-609 IRFDSIEWPSPQG
+609 RFDSIEWPSPDG
-622 APGRV
+622 VSGKV
-627 DLRVDPLQT
+627 DLQVDPLET
-636 DDKPVAYLV
+636 DGKPVAYLV
-645 SIVSEANANESSPA
+645 SILSQSKSVEKSPA
-659 PARVDMGEMSAERFA
+659 PARVDMGELSADRFA

-689 TLQELESSSE
+689 TLEELESSSE

-738 KIQELSDLNRDMR
+738 KIQELSDLNHDMR
-751 LLFENIEAA
+751 LLFENIEVA
-760 IVFLDSDLRIRRFTP
+760 IVFLDGELRIRRFTP
-775 RAAALFGLMEHDQG
+775 RAALLFGLMEHDQG

-798 FKRASIMEDIGA
+798 FKRASLMEDIAA
-810 CRNTGKASEYEVLD
+810 CRRSGKASEYEVLD
-824 NHGGTHLVRIAN
+824 NHGGTHLVRISS
-836 YAGSDGAYGVVL
+836 YAGPDGTHGVVL

-875 PVIGLDHTQCV
+875 AVIGLDHEQRI

-897 GLSEEQALK
+897 GLSEQEALR
-906 MPLENLIPFDKRA
+906 MSLEKLVPAERRA
-919 QFRAAFEEAWRGSVM
+919 EFRAAFADAWSGSVVS
-934 NLETVQLHRD
+934 LETVQLHED
-944 GTPINIS
+944 GTAIAIS
-951 TTLSAVREPDGTII
+951 TTLSAVRSPDGTVI

-979 QEEAIA
+979 REEALA

-993 LYHHSPDMF
+993 LYDHSPDMF
-1002 AFVEVRSGRILEF
+1002 AFVELKSGRLLEF
-1015 NETFARTLGYS
+1015 NETLQATLGYS
-1026 AAELSATQFSSLF
+1026 GEELAGMTFGSLF
-1039 SPESQEALRLFHET
+1039 SAASREALRTFEET
-1053 LCRTGEVRDVE
+1053 LRQTGEVRDLEME
-1064 LTLVRRNGTPL
+1064 LLRKDGTPL
-1075 EVSLSATGE
+1075 DVSLSATGE
-1084 RDHTGEVAR
+1084 RDHRGEVVR
-1093 SRSVAHDITV
+1093 SRSVARDITV
-1103 RRQASQALLEASRIR
+1103 RRQAAKALLETSRMR
-1118 ERFLAMVSHEL
+1118 ERFLALVSHEL
-1129 RTPLYAIRTAT
+1129 RTPLYAVRSAT
-1140 TLLSLP
+1140 SLLSHP
-1146 NADEAKRQ
+1146 RADEATRH
-1154 RAIDVLNRQTAQM
+1154 RAIEVLNRQASQM

-1180 THNRFELSRLPLD
+1180 THDRFELTRLPLD
-1193 LREPVRTAIDAVV
+1193 LREPVRTAVDAVV
-1206 TSRIKEGVR
+1206 TSRIKDGVR
-1215 IVAALPEEPVP
+1215 IVAAIPEEPMP

-1242 NNAVRHSPVGT
+1242 NNAVRHSPVGS
-1253 KVLVSL
+1253 KVVVSL
-1259 ERSGMRARASVTDEG
+1259 ERCGMRARTTVTDEG
-1274 DGIAPEQLQSIF
+1274 DGIAPERLQGIF

-1293 DPAVRPNG
+1293 DPEMRPSG

-1313 AAHEGRILAE
+1313 AGHEGRMHAE
-1323 SEGPGRGSRFIIDL
+1323 SEGVGRGARFIVEL
-1337 PLYEAPTA
+1337 PLQEAPPA
-1345 AVTSAAGTKARV
+1345 RLAIDDHTKARV
-1357 VLIEDQEDACEMAR
+1357 VLIEDQADACDMAR
-1371 SLLETR
+1371 SLLEMR
-1377 GYEVIIAM
+1377 GHEVFVAM
-1385 NGASGI
+1385 NGSAGI
-1391 NAIIQN
+1391 AAIVEH
-1397 QPDIALVDISLP
+1397 QPDVALVDISLP
-1409 DIDGYAVV
+1409 DLDGYAVA
-1417 REVHE
+1417 REVQE
-1422 RLGWSV
+1422 RLGSAI
-1428 PMIALTGFGQPDD
+1428 PLIALTGLGQPED

-1453 LTKPFDIENLDQVIQ
+1453 LTKPFDIESLDQVIH
-1468 EFRASKR
+1468 EFRGRQAMGAR
-1475 GSSPAT
+1475 PRPT
-1481 A
+1481 REDTDRLR